1 LLTKEA
7 PGIAE
12 AIRFS
17 NYPRVP
23 YAVLSRGVAGVRGR
37 TLIINLPGS
46 PNGVR
51 DGLAVLEPL
60 LAHAVGLVRGDASG
74 GH

>member
-1 LLTKEA
+1 
-7 PGIAE
+7 
-12 AIRFS
+12 
-17 NYPRVP
+17 
-23 YAVLSRGVAGVRGR
+23 VLSRGVAGVRGR

>member
-1 LLTKEA
+1 
-7 PGIAE
+7 GIAE
-12 AIRFS
+12 ALRLT
-17 NYPRVP
+17 NYSRVP
-23 YAVLSRGVAGVRGR
+23 HAVLSRGVAGVRGR

-60 LAHAVGLVRGDASG
+60 LEHAVGLVRGEPGG

>member
-37 TLIINLPGS
+37 TLIVNLPGS
-46 PNGVR
+46 PSGVR
-51 DGLAVLEPL
+51 DGLGVLEQL
-60 LAHAVGLVRGDASG
+60 IEHAVGLVRGERSG